1 MFGHS
6 AIKFSPFLA
15 DSWAVESF
23 PTLFVATQLLAPL
36 NTMSTRA
43 PPVNGGMAEKPP
55 PPPDDL
61 PVKGDS
67 DPPKTCANSSTHD
80 QANGG
85 GPLRVVQDL
94 DGSYVVKHAILSSPL
109 VPLAI
114 DQSLRAFQA
123 ASHSHFA
130 QQVAMAGQGH
140 DVYPAHWKAANF
152 AQNSSVHLSSMRTAA
167 TSAGLT
173 REQPTAVHEEDEG
186 GSHKH
191 KFRWQETATK
201 KRSRFAGE
209 GRGVGIGWGMSASP
223 YFRNHLMM
231 GSGIGASVL
240 KVKKG
245 AEGGGQ
251 GGGKKGRGGKKNKRA
266 VEEADAA
273 EEAAEAHAQE
283 VADFSNMATPFP
295 HAVLQ
300 GAHPTSNPFAH
311 AHAYP
316 DAYNAALS
324 HMAAFPTSNA
334 NVFMGNANVNAGS
347 LVQMPQNP
355 AGARGFDLCVVGAG
369 LIGAAAARHAA
380 EMGARK
386 FPFS

>member
-1 MFGHS
+1 
-6 AIKFSPFLA
+6 
-15 DSWAVESF
+15 
-23 PTLFVATQLLAPL
+23 
-36 NTMSTRA
+36 
-43 PPVNGGMAEKPP
+43 MAEKPP

-123 ASHSHFA
+123 ASHSMRPA
-130 QQVAMAGQGH
+130 IATQQVAMAGQGH
-140 DVYPAHWKAANF
+140 HMYPAHWKAANF
-152 AQNSSVHLSSMRTAA
+152 AQNPAGHLSSMRAAA
-167 TSAGLT
+167 TAAGLT
-173 REQPTAVHEEDEG
+173 REQPRAVHEEDEG
-186 GSHKH
+186 ESHKH

-201 KRSRFAGE
+201 KRSRSACE

-223 YFRNHLMM
+223 YFINHLRM

-240 KVKKG
+240 RVKKG
-245 AEGGGQ
+245 AEGGGK
-251 GGGKKGRGGKKNKRA
+251 GEEKLNGGKKGRGGKKNKRA
-266 VEEADAA
+266 VEEAEAA

-283 VADFSNMATPFP
+283 VADFSNMATPFS

-300 GAHPTSNPFAH
+300 GAHPTSNPFVH

-324 HMAAFPTSNA
+324 HMSAFPTSNA
-334 NVFMGNANVNAGS
+334 HMFMGNANVNAGS

-355 AGARGFDLCVVGAG
+355 ASARGFDLCVVGAG

-386 FPFS
+386 FLFS